1 MKENVILA
9 LVIIF
14 MAMWVYTEVDEYS
27 ERVNF
32 MEHVEADLEDLKE
45 FRSVGTRFT
54 QEDGIELEE
63 RIKELEQQKLE
74 KEE

>member
-45 FRSVGTRFT
+45 FRSVGNRFT
-54 QEDGIELEE
+54 QEDGIELEA

>member
-45 FRSVGTRFT
+45 FRSVGNRFT